1 MIPSA
6 TSGSSRPRPHPFPG
20 PASTVVWV
28 AMAAWLLIGT
38 GASAAPL
45 AVEEDEPRFSSSVEL
60 LLEYLLTNTGKGP
73 REPLRALWV
82 EMLCQLPFQEF
93 LAGRGI
99 HDPLGLAP
107 DHRRTLVQEFLERQF
122 RAFDDPVRLRPRQS
136 ASLWRSLWVRHG
148 GGLALDGDG
157 YAALARLSAANR
169 QRLEQRLPPMTD
181 AVPADVQKWLDR
193 LSLVFVHNTHVVR
206 DVPDLP
212 LVSSRIIRE
221 VTGLGGLNTY
231 AFNRFLLRS
240 DDNLFF
246 FVGLQVDGSLGSHR
260 ESLYGKYK
268 FSPAPDF
275 ARDRGWVS
283 AYVMYPYDLARFG
296 DSLDPALSAAFLAD
310 FQREFPRELAGIASA
325 GWEAITARLGP
336 SKRQES
342 RWLRVLQRR
351 LPDWLRVR
359 GALASLDFTVSDFEA
374 LSREALRRH
383 LTVLWRTDRENWASL
398 EARLGRGEAGNLLY
412 DALREVFGLDLYF
425 EFKIPVAIP
434 AAAIQAVR

>member
-1 MIPSA
+1 MIHAA
-6 TSGSSRPRPHPFPG
+6 TPGSSRPRRQALAV
-20 PASTVVWV
+20 PASTVAVV
-28 AMAAWLLIGT
+28 VMAAWLLAVT
-38 GASAAPL
+38 GAGAALP
-45 AVEEDEPRFSSSVEL
+45 AAEEDEPRFSSSVEL
-60 LLEYLLTNTGKGP
+60 LLDYLLTNTEKGP

-82 EMLCQLPFQEF
+82 DMLCQLPFQEF
-93 LAGRGI
+93 LAERGI

-107 DHRRTLVQEFLERQF
+107 DKRRTLVQEYLERRF
-122 RAFDDPVRLRPRQS
+122 RAFEDPARLRPRQS

-148 GGLALDGDG
+148 GRLALDGDG
-157 YAALARLSAANR
+157 YAALAKVSADNR
-169 QRLEQRLPPMTD
+169 RRLEQRLPPMSE

-206 DVPDLP
+206 DLPDLP
-212 LVSSRIIRE
+212 LVSSRVIRE

-268 FSPAPDF
+268 FSPEPDF

-296 DSLDPALSAAFLAD
+296 DTLDPTLSADFLAD
-310 FQREFPRELAGIASA
+310 FQHEFPRELAGVASA
-325 GWEAITARLGP
+325 GWEVITTRLGP
-336 SKRQES
+336 SKRDES
-342 RWLRVLQRR
+342 RWLRLLQRR
-351 LPDWLRVR
+351 LPEWVRLR
-359 GALASLDFTVSDFEA
+359 GKLASLDFTVSDFEA
-374 LSREALRRH
+374 LSREALRHH
-383 LTVLWRTDRENWASL
+383 LACLWLSDRTAWAET

-412 DALREVFGLDLYF
+412 DALRKVFALDLYF

-434 AAAIQAVR
+434 AAAIQAVH